1 MLGSFALPKQ
11 SRLPDVCQRLQE
23 ELQSSLIEF
32 RNGLMASQGALS
44 MNVYKKD
51 NEFLIR
57 LELPGVSAEDIE
69 VDVAGD
75 QVRITVERMAPEQKD
90 GENLKQ
96 ERPFGR
102 LQREMQFATPID
114 TSKTVASYERGV
126 LELKLV
132 MAEDLAPKRIPVKPR

>member
-11 SRLPDVCQRLQE
+11 SRLPDVCQRLQD

-57 LELPGVSAEDIE
+57 LELPGVTAEDIE
-69 VDVAGD
+69 VDVVGE
-75 QVRITVERMAPEQKD
+75 QVRIAVERKQPEQSE
-90 GENLKQ
+90 GSSLKQ

-102 LQREMQFATPID
+102 LQREMQFASPID
-114 TSKTVASYERGV
+114 TSKTEASFEKGI

-132 MAEDLAPKRIPVKPR
+132 IAEELAPKRVPVQGR